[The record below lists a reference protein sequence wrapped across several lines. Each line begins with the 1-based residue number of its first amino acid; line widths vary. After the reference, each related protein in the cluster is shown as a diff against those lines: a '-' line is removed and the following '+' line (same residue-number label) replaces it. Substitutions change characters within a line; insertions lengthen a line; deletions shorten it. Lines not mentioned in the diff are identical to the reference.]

1 MDLFNIIPAMLSS
14 YIAAY
19 MVYPIDFIKTHSQNS
34 NIKLNIINF
43 MKQQTIKTI
52 YKGSFINCIN
62 VPFEKTVKLLTN
74 EYCVNKG
81 IHPIIAGAMAGF
93 FQTFLSS
100 PSELIKIHY
109 QMHATENLKIIG
121 VIRTLTEHNKM
132 NIYRGASICM
142 MRDVPFSAIY
152 FPLYSYLK
160 TNLTQY
166 TSDKQSY
173 FISGTVAGSISA
185 FIMTPCDVIKTRYQT
200 KSNNY
205 NNLTECIKDI
215 YNKGG
220 NKAFIKGGIWR
231 MMKSGPQFGITL
243 FLYEIMKK

>member
-1 MDLFNIIPAMLSS
+1 MDSFNILPALLSS

-19 MVYPIDFIKTHSQNS
+19 IVYPIDFIKTHSQNS
-34 NIKLNIINF
+34 HTKLNIINF
-43 MKQQTIKTI
+43 MKQQSVKTV

-62 VPFEKTVKLLTN
+62 VPFEKTVKILTN
-74 EYCVNKG
+74 DYCVNKE
-81 IHPIIAGAMAGF
+81 INPIIAGGMAGF

-109 QMHATENLKIIG
+109 QMHSKDNLKIVN
-121 VIRTLTEHNKM
+121 VIKTITEK
-132 NIYRGASICM
+132 NIMDIYKGASICM

-160 TNLTQY
+160 SNLTQY

-173 FISGTVAGSISA
+173 FISGMIAGAVSA

-215 YNKGG
+215 YNQGG
-220 NKAFIKGGIWR
+220 KKAFIKGGIWR

-243 FLYEIMKK
+243 FLYEIIKK

>member
-1 MDLFNIIPAMLSS
+1 
-14 YIAAY
+14 
-19 MVYPIDFIKTHSQNS
+19 
-34 NIKLNIINF
+34 
-43 MKQQTIKTI
+43 MKQQTFRTVF
-52 YKGSFINCIN
+52 KGSFINCIN
-62 VPFEKTVKLLTN
+62 VPFEKTVKILTN
-74 EYCVNKG
+74 EYCINNG
-81 IHPIIAGAMAGF
+81 IHPIIAGGMAGF

-109 QMHATENLKIIG
+109 QMHSKENLKIVN
-121 VIRTLTEHNKM
+121 VIKTITDKNIM
-132 NIYRGASICM
+132 NIYRGTSICM

-160 TNLTQY
+160 NNLAGY

-173 FISGTVAGSISA
+173 FISGTVAGA
-185 FIMTPCDVIKTRYQT
+185 VAAYIMTPCDVIKTRYQT

-205 NNLTECIKDI
+205 NNLKECIRDT

-220 NKAFIKGGIWR
+220 IKAFIKGGGWR